1 MVRYLIKYVRLV
13 LVLASF
19 AMEVK
24 LLLVIL
30 AINHFY
36 ITLLPQP
43 VQLSVLWDG
52 FNRHLIFI
60 YVYHAILSVKVA
72 KIILQLIV
80 LLAIQIISYLVIRVA
95 IFVLRAI
102 TRIHYFKFVPYAKL
116 CVYSALDKET
126 SNVLFANLIYKF
138 ILILI

>member
-1 MVRYLIKYVRLV
+1 MVRLLIKYVRLA
-13 LVLASF
+13 LVLAPF
-19 AMEVK
+19 ALEVK
-24 LLLVIL
+24 LLIVIL

-72 KIILQLIV
+72 KIID
-80 LLAIQIISYLVIRVA
+80 AAS
-95 IFVLRAI
+95 
-102 TRIHYFKFVPYAKL
+102 
-116 CVYSALDKET
+116 
-126 SNVLFANLIYKF
+126 LFAKVVQMVKKYVHVCHGRFPDRLK
-138 ILILI
+138 LSW